1 VPLFNVTARGQNRG
15 TAAPAPSKWVRSIDK
30 SLLDDSKIVALSLAA
45 EIPVQGWLNTVTP
58 RLIIRCKENETSVYV
73 NTGMSASV
81 ELNGHTVRI
90 RLGTKPAVTE
100 KWEESTDNKAL
111 FSPSP
116 IDFARRIAATTSL
129 IFEFTP
135 FSANPVVTRFDVR
148 GLKLDEIS
156 ATCNWAKYDEAARQ
170 RAQQAKLGV
179 LRLDTPLE
187 IEGGISI
194 PVPYGA
200 TPRIQG
206 DPPQHIT
213 IFQVA
218 RVSDLK
224 QFFEAGLSIYGWKP
238 SADGCWLNKDQ
249 HLCLRFNDYNWV
261 HILLGPNATASDDV
275 ESIAQTEP
283 QYAAPGPMFL
293 RGGFVLPRP
302 GVSGTPIPYLSGAR
316 YTHTDH
322 GVRDYTDV
330 MGTDVVTVG
339 GISSGVVVPLLQGEL
354 RRMGWSNDNDEMK
367 CWTTTVKSNNF
378 QERLCIDASLD
389 FMTLLR
395 VTPTRPR

>member
-1 VPLFNVTARGQNRG
+1 MKATRYLVFYVLASVPLFNVTARGQNRG

-213 IFQVA
+213 ICA
-218 RVSDLK
+218 CVSMITIGYT
-224 QFFEAGLSIYGWKP
+224 FF
-238 SADGCWLNKDQ
+238 
-249 HLCLRFNDYNWV
+249 WV
-261 HILLGPNATASDDV
+261 R
-275 ESIAQTEP
+275 
-283 QYAAPGPMFL
+283 M
-293 RGGFVLPRP
+293 PRP
-302 GVSGTPIPYLSGAR
+302 PTMLNQSHKQSLNMLHLAPCFFVAALSFPGLEFQALRYHTCPAPDIPIQIMA
-316 YTHTDH
+316 
-322 GVRDYTDV
+322 
-330 MGTDVVTVG
+330 
-339 GISSGVVVPLLQGEL
+339 
-354 RRMGWSNDNDEMK
+354 
-367 CWTTTVKSNNF
+367 CWT
-378 QERLCIDASLD
+378 I
-389 FMTLLR
+389 
-395 VTPTRPR
+395 PT

>member
-1 VPLFNVTARGQNRG
+1 MGLAVES
-15 TAAPAPSKWVRSIDK
+15 SKNDEGERDRW
-30 SLLDDSKIVALSLAA
+30 
-45 EIPVQGWLNTVTP
+45 E
-58 RLIIRCKENETSVYV
+58 CKEGFREMTRAFFRPI
-73 NTGMSASV
+73 TRITV
-81 ELNGHTVRI
+81 EAQTLGIVRWNGLAGVG
-90 RLGTKPAVTE
+90 L
-100 KWEESTDNKAL
+100 S
-111 FSPSP
+111 SS
-116 IDFARRIAATTSL
+116 SL

-249 HLCLRFNDYNWV
+249 HL
-261 HILLGPNATASDDV
+261 PA
-275 ESIAQTEP
+275 
-283 QYAAPGPMFL
+283 
-293 RGGFVLPRP
+293 
-302 GVSGTPIPYLSGAR
+302 
-316 YTHTDH
+316 
-322 GVRDYTDV
+322 
-330 MGTDVVTVG
+330 
-339 GISSGVVVPLLQGEL
+339 
-354 RRMGWSNDNDEMK
+354 
-367 CWTTTVKSNNF
+367 F
-378 QERLCIDASLD
+378 Q
-389 FMTLLR
+389 
-395 VTPTRPR
+395 